1 MGDFYLWVKAVH
13 VIAII
18 AWMAGMLYLPRLFVY
33 HAAAAVG
40 TATSETFKVME
51 RRLLRVITTPAM
63 IVSLI
68 SGAWLILM
76 VPEHLSEG
84 WMHAKIVLVIAMVA
98 AHGLLARHRRL
109 FADDQNRQSARYF
122 RILNEVPTFL
132 LIGIII
138 LVIVRPF

>member
-33 HAAAAVG
+33 HAAAAVA
-40 TATSETFKVME
+40 TDTSETFKVME
-51 RRLLRVITTPAM
+51 RRLLRAITTPAM

-84 WMHAKIVLVIAMVA
+84 WLHAKIALVIAMVA

-122 RILNEVPTFL
+122 RILNEVPTVL

>member
-33 HAAAAVG
+33 HAAAAVD

-51 RRLLRVITTPAM
+51 RRLLRAITTPAM

-84 WMHAKIVLVIAMVA
+84 WLHAKIGLVIAMVA

-109 FADDQNRQSARYF
+109 FADDRNRQSARYF
-122 RILNEVPTFL
+122 RILNEVPTVL

>member
-33 HAAAAVG
+33 HAAAAVD

-51 RRLLRVITTPAM
+51 RRLLRAITTPAM

-76 VPEHLSEG
+76 VPEHLIEG
-84 WMHAKIVLVIAMVA
+84 WLHAKIALVIAMVA

-122 RILNEVPTFL
+122 RILNEVPTVL